1 MSKLNEVLGDVK
13 DATYKEVIN
22 EYRKLMKEAKS
33 ESKKI
38 ISDNARKLERW
49 LGMLVKGELDQAE
62 FDALIKARK
71 RTIQQ
76 YLNTLEIKKKKDA
89 QRLTLNIIKI
99 AVEKIVPIILAAI

>member
-1 MSKLNEVLGDVK
+1 MSKLNEVLSDVK
-13 DATYKEVIN
+13 EEAYKEVVK

-33 ESKKI
+33 ESKI
-38 ISDNARKLERW
+38 IIRENAKKLEKW

-62 FDALIKARK
+62 FDALLRARK
-71 RTIQQ
+71 RTIRQ

-99 AVEKIVPIILAAI
+99 AVEKVVPIILAAI